1 MNDTDLD
8 QSENNENTDVSYKD
22 ETIVWEGR
30 PSQWVNLG
38 AYVWWMMF
46 LIGAITTMSFW
57 NAGFGENYP
66 HGISSAV
73 SWVGKGLIFLSII
86 SMLFAYLTVHYEH
99 TVITRNKIKE
109 SKGITSIFR
118 QDLYCEI
125 SDIKDIKSPPAGI
138 MGILGL
144 STLVIET
151 NDDDQA
157 LIKIRGIKHRED
169 LIQLILPIWRKL
181 KVDRKGYFGDR

>member
-8 QSENNENTDVSYKD
+8 QLENNDNTDVSYKD

-38 AYVWWMMF
+38 TFIWWMMF
-46 LIGAITTMSFW
+46 LVGATTAMSFW
-57 NAGFGENYP
+57 NAGFGGNYP
-66 HGISSAV
+66 EGISSAV
-73 SWVGKGLIFLSII
+73 SWVGNGLIFLSII

-125 SDIKDIKSPPAGI
+125 SDIKDIKSPPAGV
-138 MGILGL
+138 MGVLGL

-157 LIKIRGIKHRED
+157 LIKIRGIKNRED

>member
-38 AYVWWMMF
+38 TYVWWMMF
-46 LIGAITTMSFW
+46 LIGAITAMSFW

-66 HGISSAV
+66 DGISSAV

-86 SMLFAYLTVHYEH
+86 SMLLAYLTVHYEH

>member
-8 QSENNENTDVSYKD
+8 QSESNENTDVSYKD

-38 AYVWWMMF
+38 TYAWWVMF
-46 LIGAITTMSFW
+46 LIGAIAAMSFW
-57 NAGFGENYP
+57 NAGIGENYP
-66 HGISSAV
+66 DGINSAV

-86 SMLFAYLTVHYEH
+86 SMLLAYLTVHYEH

-138 MGILGL
+138 MGVLGL

-151 NDDDQA
+151 NDDDQIGRA
-157 LIKIRGIKHRED
+157 SCRERVSSP
-169 LIQLILPIWRKL
+169 L
-181 KVDRKGYFGDR
+181 

>member
-38 AYVWWMMF
+38 TYVWWMMF
-46 LIGAITTMSFW
+46 LIGAVTAMSLW

-66 HGISSAV
+66 DGISSAV

-86 SMLFAYLTVHYEH
+86 SMLLAYLTVHYEH